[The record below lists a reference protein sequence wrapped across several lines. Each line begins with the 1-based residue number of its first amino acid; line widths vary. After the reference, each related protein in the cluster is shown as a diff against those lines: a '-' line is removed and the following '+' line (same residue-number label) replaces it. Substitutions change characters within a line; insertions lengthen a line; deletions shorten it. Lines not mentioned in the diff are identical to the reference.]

1 MSFCGLDKGY
11 GSLIVVV
18 SMVYLEFKLNMSFDG
33 GYRGYVA
40 VIYAV

>member
-18 SMVYLEFKLNMSFDG
+18 SMVYLEFKLNMSFDLCG
-33 GYRGYVA
+33 RYICSVL
-40 VIYAV
+40 